1 MSSVV
6 LRRAAAL
13 LAGAGLLVSLVAT
26 AVAQGIPDKEINR
39 DLIRRALLDTCVYG
53 EAAKEGAKK
62 EKVVDGCQCA
72 SFKVMRGVKDDVV
85 GKISGDRSIPDDL
98 YHATTEAYGTCVH

>member
-1 MSSVV
+1 MSLTVS
-6 LRRAAAL
+6 RRL
-13 LAGAGLLVSLVAT
+13 LSLVASAGLT
-26 AVAQGIPDKEINR
+26 LSLVGAAAAQGIPEKQINR

-85 GKISGDRSIPDDL
+85 GKITSERSIPDEL
-98 YHATTEAYGTCVH
+98 YNATTEAYGTCVH